1 MDDGGAL
8 LREEN
13 ARLHAEMAAM
23 KKRIMAAMRKQ
34 QAELRAKDEALAA
47 ARGHAVAAAAPAAPE
62 ARLQGTPEATTSS
75 PATPPQG
82 AEAGSGGQP
91 HAADQ
96 ERDALQQQ
104 LADAVE
110 QVSQARQREAVA
122 LDELQEVRAQAK
134 DRTLALE
141 QQLHRLLEELEAANR
156 LAEETMQHAPEGT
169 QSERDK
175 EELSRRHHEECAR
188 LQADAADLREDL
200 ASAEE
205 LKHAQTLASSEL
217 LRERDDLRSSLQ
229 AAQNTHEIYTE
240 DLKAEIRRLQ
250 ALADEAATT
259 SSKGDLIAEQAQRQE
274 EELRVGREQALRAE
288 ALTAEVER
296 LQKELQQ
303 HMLEE
308 ARLQKEGE
316 HARLVQTE
324 LENKLQALQ
333 ASTEKLADE
342 SIEARATEAQSGED
356 PAGPKVIAHSKEAM
370 LPVGHENGAV
380 LPREAEA
387 YRHMEEMDKLR
398 SMLREEEDKS
408 TRLREEVE
416 QARKECAGLQASK
429 GAMAAHAGAELTEAR
444 AVRAAAEQRADK
456 LAAELHECEFLLQ
469 ASAAAFSEQLGCQE
483 VLRARSQ
490 APHRG
495 RLLVAVQA
503 KLHEENVKSAEAEA
517 KLGRL
522 QKRAKQRIQEVTK
535 EKEEVEVQLG
545 AACKRVT
552 EVVSQQ
558 AALQDE
564 LERSKAR
571 AAEALRLLE
580 QEKEQL
586 RQAQRGWKEEVR
598 ELRSSLEAKDLTL
611 NESRRLAAAK
621 EQTLLEMTTLA
632 EEAQAREDQAVA
644 GLTESLQKV
653 REELDE
659 ANTEAEKSVKTIAEL
674 QAALGEREQRLAE
687 VEAEASGD
695 AARYKSAFEEAR
707 GELCRNH
714 ERDKEAWL
722 AEKAELRTQL
732 EATEGLLQETQS
744 AATEKQ
750 GTLEKHLNNLQQELV
765 AVQADLEAARSEGVR
780 VTAELVAYKKRAH
793 ALLQKKNA
801 ELDAARD
808 ADHVLAA
815 QQALQDAKREAAEAL
830 SERDRAVSTLRKAA
844 VEYET
849 QLASRELALTAAEQR
864 IAEMAARQEV
874 LRSQFG
880 SQQQEWQELMDSMQ
894 AEARAQLEAL
904 EDELKLKLEIK
915 LGAELAEMRLQYEK
929 LQGEYREYQETA
941 VKMLEGKDTHI
952 AELMSEMARLQQEV
966 AIHSASKMHNGRIER
981 PDRGKTKKMEPQ
993 AAFEAE
999 QQILVLARQQAQ
1011 REEEVAQGRRHV
1023 QALQEEIAEL
1033 ERENRLRAQQEAM
1046 IKEELRNMDRAQKRE
1061 GVDMTY
1067 LKNVILKLLQTGE
1080 VEALL
1085 PVVAMLLQFSP
1096 EELRR
1101 CVDSYRALPSVP
1113 EVPLS
1118 GAAAVIDAAATAPR
1132 SLLSRLA
1139 SLS

>member
-47 ARGHAVAAAAPAAPE
+47 ARGHAAAAAPAAPGPLSPLSPPKGC
-62 ARLQGTPEATTSS
+62 AAISLQ
-75 PATPPQG
+75 
-82 AEAGSGGQP
+82 
-91 HAADQ
+91 DQ

-156 LAEETMQHAPEGT
+156 RAEATMQHASEVT
-169 QSERDK
+169 QSEKDI
-175 EELSRRHHEECAR
+175 EELSRRHHEECER
-188 LQADAADLREDL
+188 LQADAADLREEL

-205 LKHAQTLASSEL
+205 LKHGQRLASSEL

-229 AAQNTHEIYTE
+229 AAQNTHEAYTE

-259 SSKGDLIAEQAQRQE
+259 SSIGNLTVEQAQRQE
-274 EELRVGREQALRAE
+274 EELRLGREQALRAE
-288 ALTAEVER
+288 ALTVEVER

-308 ARLQKEGE
+308 DRLQKENE
-316 HARLVQTE
+316 QARLVQRA
-324 LENKLQALQ
+324 LENKLQALH
-333 ASTEKLADE
+333 ASTNKLADE
-342 SIEARATEAQSGED
+342 SIEAGTTEAQSGED
-356 PAGPKVIAHSKEAM
+356 FAGPKVIAHPKEAM
-370 LPVGHENGAV
+370 VPVGHENGAV
-380 LPREAEA
+380 LQREAEA
-387 YRHMEEMDKLR
+387 FGHMEEMDKLR
-398 SMLREEEDKS
+398 CMLREEEDKS
-408 TRLREEVE
+408 TRLHEEVE

-456 LAAELHECEFLLQ
+456 LAAELHEL
-469 ASAAAFSEQLGCQE
+469 
-483 VLRARSQ
+483 
-490 APHRG
+490 
-495 RLLVAVQA
+495 QA
-503 KLHEENVKSAEAEA
+503 KLHEENVKSSEAKA

-535 EKEEVEVQLG
+535 EKEEAEVQLG

-580 QEKEQL
+580 HEKEQL
-586 RQAQRGWKEEVR
+586 RQAQRGWKEEVK

-632 EEAQAREDQAVA
+632 EEAQARDDQAVA

-722 AEKAELRTQL
+722 AEKSELRTQL
-732 EATEGLLQETQS
+732 DATEGLLQETQS
-744 AATEKQ
+744 AATKKQ
-750 GTLEKHLNNLQQELV
+750 GTLEKHLNNLQQKLV

-780 VTAELVAYKKRAH
+780 VAAELVAYKKRAH

-808 ADHVLAA
+808 ADHAVAA

-830 SERDRAVSTLRKAA
+830 SDRDRAVSTLRKAA

-904 EDELKLKLEIK
+904 EDELKLKLEVK

-941 VKMLEGKDTHI
+941 VKMLEGKDFHI
-952 AELMSEMARLQQEV
+952 AELMSEMAKLQQEV

-981 PDRGKTKKMEPQ
+981 PDRAKTKKMEPH

-1046 IKEELRNMDRAQKRE
+1046 IKEELRSMDRAQKRE

-1096 EELRR
+1096 EELKR
-1101 CVDSYRALPSVP
+1101 CFDSYRALPSVP

-1118 GAAAVIDAAATAPR
+1118 GAAAVVDAAATAPR